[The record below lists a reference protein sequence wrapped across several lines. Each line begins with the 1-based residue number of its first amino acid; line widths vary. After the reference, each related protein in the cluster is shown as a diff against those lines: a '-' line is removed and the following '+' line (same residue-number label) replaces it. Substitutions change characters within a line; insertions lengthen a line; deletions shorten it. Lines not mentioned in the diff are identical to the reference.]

1 MIEILNDI
9 LKARKTTPRPKML
22 SDYYQSLAQLCW
34 QGKYYLYHAHAFI
47 QHYLI
52 YKKFSDASSQ
62 DMQAKIDYLIMTIM
76 SVPQN
81 PQELDQREEIRFKL
95 SSLISASGVVPDK
108 KSLQI
113 VATQ

>member
-1 MIEILNDI
+1 
-9 LKARKTTPRPKML
+9 
-22 SDYYQSLAQLCW
+22 
-34 QGKYYLYHAHAFI
+34 
-47 QHYLI
+47 
-52 YKKFSDASSQ
+52 
-62 DMQAKIDYLIMTIM
+62 MQAKIDYLIMTIM